1 MHFCIIYPNQI
12 QSHDKVH
19 FLKSNISYHKT
30 HETPIFKA
38 LYTSSNKI
46 LHRYIYGL
54 FTRKYL
60 KFCILLKLSHIEK
73 LINQCY
79 YRFRNIYGLFEIE
92 RCDGMEKDFSLFVSS
107 KPEYKEKTLKTL
119 LASRNELNQM
129 LEGTGVK
136 IKLIEDKK
144 KERYTLQVAINE
156 QEIETLKAGKEE
168 PKKAG
173 RKKIAFDVEQYQ
185 NLKEQGLKNDEI
197 ADKMEI
203 SRSFLYGRLKALKEQ
218 EEQAKIDNLKI
229 ELDKNRQIGRK
240 RDEIYKQSDKL
251 LEQGKYKESMEILKE
266 LDKPEYQYIEIK

>member
-1 MHFCIIYPNQI
+1 M
-12 QSHDKVH
+12 
-19 FLKSNISYHKT
+19 
-30 HETPIFKA
+30 
-38 LYTSSNKI
+38 
-46 LHRYIYGL
+46 
-54 FTRKYL
+54 
-60 KFCILLKLSHIEK
+60 
-73 LINQCY
+73 
-79 YRFRNIYGLFEIE
+79 FRNIYGLFKKE
-92 RCDGMEKDFSLFVSS
+92 RCDSMEKDFSLFVSS

-185 NLKEQGLKNDEI
+185 KLKEQGLKNDEI

-251 LEQGKYKESMEILKE
+251 LAQGKYKESMEILKE